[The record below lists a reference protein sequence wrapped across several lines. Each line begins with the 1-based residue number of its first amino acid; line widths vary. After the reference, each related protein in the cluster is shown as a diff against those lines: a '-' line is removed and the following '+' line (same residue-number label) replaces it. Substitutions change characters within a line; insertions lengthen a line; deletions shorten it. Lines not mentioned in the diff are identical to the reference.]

1 MTSETVLDLAALAV
15 IRSLQQ
21 PGAEDL
27 VRKIVDMFVEDSE
40 LYGSVIGQAIQ
51 DANTDH
57 LGAAAHSLKSCAAN
71 VGAIEVAEMAAK
83 LEMLG
88 RNKSLDGADQLHVAL
103 QSALVAARCAL
114 LAHVASDNAEA

>member
-1 MTSETVLDLAALAV
+1 MTSEAVLDLSALSV

-27 VRKIVDMFVEDSE
+27 VRKIVDMFIEDSE

-51 DANTDH
+51 DGNAEH

-71 VGAIEVAEMAAK
+71 VGAMQVAKTAAK
-83 LEMLG
+83 LEAIG
-88 RNKSLDGADQLHVAL
+88 RERVLEDAGRLHAAL
-103 QSALVAARCAL
+103 QAALIAARTALVE
-114 LAHVASDNAEA
+114 HVQTHDA